1 MTRLIRSLPVALLS
15 LALTCPALCQNVNGT
30 FTGVVTDATGA
41 VAPNASVT
49 ARNTGTSAAFAAHS
63 DGEGVYWIRNIPVG
77 VYDITAESPGFQ
89 KFETK
94 GVRVQV
100 NEIVR
105 VDVKLNVGSTT
116 ETVTVSAAAT
126 VVDTTTATLKAV
138 VDQKRIEELPLN
150 GRNPTQLMRLIV
162 GVTADPGANVTS
174 GTTYPG
180 TTPRLGERRAIEHHQ
195 LHP

>member
-1 MTRLIRSLPVALLS
+1 MKKIRLS
-15 LALTCPALCQNVNGT
+15 LAALLWTCPAFCQNVNGT

-49 ARNTGTSAAFAAHS
+49 ARNTGTSAAFTAHS

-105 VDVKLNVGSTT
+105 VDVKISVGSTN
-116 ETVTVSAAAT
+116 ETVTVTGAAT
-126 VVDTTTATLKAV
+126 IVDTTTATLKAV
-138 VDQKRIEELPLN
+138 VDQK
-150 GRNPTQLMRLIV
+150 
-162 GVTADPGANVTS
+162 
-174 GTTYPG
+174 
-180 TTPRLGERRAIEHHQ
+180 
-195 LHP
+195 